1 MSKPLL
7 TLETLAPERP
17 FITIDG
23 ANYELAVLGD
33 FGLVEQAR
41 LARLMTA
48 ATAIEAGS
56 SAVEGQDED
65 AARDRELLT
74 RRAVDLLDEAI
85 RMIVR
90 APAGVLAGLSEPQKI
105 AVLQAFVPTVQ
116 GMGAPKT
123 ADHHP
128 KRSTSAG
135 SRRSSA
141 RPTASVPG

>member
-1 MSKPLL
+1 MTKPLL

-23 ANYELAVLGD
+23 TNYELAVLGD

-41 LARLMTA
+41 LARFMAA
-48 ATAIEAGS
+48 ATAIDAGS
-56 SAVEGQDED
+56 SAIEGDDED

-74 RRAVDLLDEAI
+74 RRAVDLLDEAM
-85 RMIVR
+85 RMIVH
-90 APAGVLAGLSEPQKI
+90 APPGILAKLSEPQKI

-116 GMGAPKT
+116 GMAAPTTETRRPKT
-123 ADHHP
+123 
-128 KRSTSAG
+128 STSGG
-135 SRRSSA
+135 SRRNSA